1 MASSNKVRESKTT
14 TVGIRLKDYV
24 IIAADKRATAGTYI
38 AHKKVEKIQKIT
50 DNMAMTISGLVA
62 DAQYLVNLAKAIVN
76 YYELETEVKPSV
88 KTIASYLANILSSYS
103 RMLPFIV
110 QLLLA
115 GYDTRPRLYYVD
127 LFGTVSEEKYIAT
140 GSGSPIALGVLENNY
155 REDLSI
161 EEAKQLAISAV
172 KAAVERDSWSGE
184 GVDVAIIGRDVYS
197 KETILFTPKHIV
209 RTIKQEQ
216 VLS

>member
-184 GVDVAIIGRDVYS
+184 GVDIVIIGRDVYS

>member
-1 MASSNKVRESKTT
+1 MVSSNKVKASKTT

-24 IIAADKRATAGTYI
+24 IIAADKRATAGTYV
-38 AHKKVEKIQKIT
+38 AHKKVEKIQRIT

-76 YYELETEVKPSV
+76 YYELETGVKPSV

-103 RMLPFIV
+103 RMVPFIV

-115 GYDTRPRLYYVD
+115 GYGTRPRLYYVD

-184 GVDVAIIGRDVYS
+184 GVDVVIIGRGVYS

-209 RTIKQEQ
+209 RTIK
-216 VLS
+216 

>member
-1 MASSNKVRESKTT
+1 MSSSNKVRKSKTT

-103 RMLPFIV
+103 RTLPFIV

>member
-1 MASSNKVRESKTT
+1 MAPSNNVRESKTT

-62 DAQYLVNLAKAIVN
+62 DAQYLVNLAKAVIN
-76 YYELETEVKPSV
+76 YYELETGAKPGV

-140 GSGSPIALGVLENNY
+140 GSGSPIAIGVLENNY

-161 EEAKQLAISAV
+161 EEAKQLAVSAV

-184 GVDVAIIGRDVYS
+184 GVDVVIIGRDVYS
-197 KETILFTPKHIV
+197 KDTILFTPKHIV
-209 RTIKQEQ
+209 RTIKQE
-216 VLS
+216 

>member
-103 RMLPFIV
+103 RTLPFIV

-184 GVDVAIIGRDVYS
+184 GVDIVIIGRDVYS

-209 RTIKQEQ
+209 RTIKQE
-216 VLS
+216 

>member
-103 RMLPFIV
+103 RTLPFIV

>member
-76 YYELETEVKPSV
+76 YYELETGVKPGV

-184 GVDVAIIGRDVYS
+184 GVDVVIIGRDVYS

-209 RTIKQEQ
+209 RAIKQE
-216 VLS
+216 

>member
-184 GVDVAIIGRDVYS
+184 GVDVVIIGRDVYS

-209 RTIKQEQ
+209 RTIKQE
-216 VLS
+216 